1 MKVTDKA
8 VTGEHNGVS
17 SYTTPT
23 MAIREVRDYTQNI
36 VGKVLTIVD
45 ASIADQ
51 KQRKAIKDLIHNA
64 IWSQAY
70 TDMISH
76 ADFLVR
82 EYGKGPYPEIGY
94 VNNPPDNGIVED

>member
-8 VTGEHNGVS
+8 VTSDTAS
-17 SYTTPT
+17 SYTVPT
-23 MAIREVRDYTQNI
+23 MAIREMRDYTQNI

-70 TDMISH
+70 TDMTSH

-82 EYGKGPYPEIGY
+82 EYGKGPYPEIGGS
-94 VNNPPDNGIVED
+94 NLPISEEIEE